1 MAGRNERSSESG
13 SALVAVL
20 CLVFMAGL
28 LAGAVLAMSKYG
40 SFTMAAHLALQKSMY
55 VNEGAAARIQ
65 YLIAADRSLYANVQL
80 GETEYADYDTDRFFA
95 DGVIHVM
102 DYYGTPVEFTI
113 TDARSGFDLSAAQ
126 YNSTL
131 TNVAGSDQLDT
142 ELYDTTERLKARI
155 ADYVDA
161 DDTVTT
167 DGFEE
172 ADYDAFGM
180 SPLPRNAAMQFREEL
195 AWIPGV
201 TEMFPADGSGR
212 LSALRLIP
220 PDGMTIPNGSPSIFT
235 ADRLLLQTYCQ
246 GLEDEEIEQ
255 VLAALEV
262 YRRERILLSD
272 QLDALLTPRLNG
284 LSWEESAV
292 YTVTVGPRMTQ
303 LPETIAAADAGESA
317 VSAVGLPAQRSP
329 STRLTFTYPGFDSG
343 GPSDNKVQYLE
354 WMFH

>member
-131 TNVAGSDQLDT
+131 TNGR
-142 ELYDTTERLKARI
+142 RLR
-155 ADYVDA
+155 
-161 DDTVTT
+161 
-167 DGFEE
+167 
-172 ADYDAFGM
+172 
-180 SPLPRNAAMQFREEL
+180 
-195 AWIPGV
+195 
-201 TEMFPADGSGR
+201 
-212 LSALRLIP
+212 SA
-220 PDGMTIPNGSPSIFT
+220 
-235 ADRLLLQTYCQ
+235 
-246 GLEDEEIEQ
+246 
-255 VLAALEV
+255 
-262 YRRERILLSD
+262 
-272 QLDALLTPRLNG
+272 
-284 LSWEESAV
+284 
-292 YTVTVGPRMTQ
+292 
-303 LPETIAAADAGESA
+303 
-317 VSAVGLPAQRSP
+317 
-329 STRLTFTYPGFDSG
+329 
-343 GPSDNKVQYLE
+343 
-354 WMFH
+354 

>member
-180 SPLPRNAAMQFREEL
+180 SPLPRNAAMQFREEV
-195 AWIPGV
+195 A
-201 TEMFPADGSGR
+201 
-212 LSALRLIP
+212 
-220 PDGMTIPNGSPSIFT
+220 
-235 ADRLLLQTYCQ
+235 
-246 GLEDEEIEQ
+246 
-255 VLAALEV
+255 
-262 YRRERILLSD
+262 
-272 QLDALLTPRLNG
+272 
-284 LSWEESAV
+284 
-292 YTVTVGPRMTQ
+292 
-303 LPETIAAADAGESA
+303 
-317 VSAVGLPAQRSP
+317 
-329 STRLTFTYPGFDSG
+329 
-343 GPSDNKVQYLE
+343 
-354 WMFH
+354 